1 MADRWDASSD
11 VIVDDLDT
19 SVKNHTGQGIDLS
32 LDRALT
38 WVFDLSLHIMSRDVT
53 SLCCQ
58 YLILVL
64 SQVD

>member
-11 VIVDDLDT
+11 VIVDDLAT

-38 WVFDLSLHIMSRDVT
+38 WVFDLSLHNMSRDVT